1 MPTERYE
8 AKIDDDQTGLTE
20 LIGMVELIG
29 RRYTNELK
37 KNFRLCYQR
46 RKWKKKLLMIY
57 CPL

>member
-29 RRYTNELK
+29 KKYTNE
-37 KNFRLCYQR
+37 
-46 RKWKKKLLMIY
+46 
-57 CPL
+57 